1 MAQTTN
7 TAAAKVRAG
16 QSAMIATL
24 PGGPDRHAGRVSHP
38 RRDRAPHPDV
48 GDTRRIEDDR
58 RRARRR
64 PNGAAISPDGRRYVC
79 NNGGFTS
86 VDDETA
92 LLPIARAHDYS
103 GGRTERVD
111 LATGAVD
118 MLYASSDKCSLKGP
132 NDLVFVD
139 MVGSHL
145 GADSA
150 PWRPCRSL
158 STGTLICY
166 RPARASSAHSRRPSS
181 RISGLA
187 LSGHHILGP
196 LSAAAALTPVVG
208 SRAACRG
215 ASWLPRRRPAS
226 TPHWRT

>member
-1 MAQTTN
+1 MGAGSGSPIVYAPSRRVSIDAEWRDVISHLGAANGQHHALHSMAQTTN

-16 QSAMIATL
+16 QSAMIVTL

-103 GGRTERVD
+103 GGRMERVD

-132 NDLVFVD
+132 NDLVFVE
-139 MVGSHL
+139 MVGSALPPWAQFPRL
-145 GADSA
+145 GDRAD
-150 PWRPCRSL
+150 P
-158 STGTLICY
+158 
-166 RPARASSAHSRRPSS
+166 
-181 RISGLA
+181 
-187 LSGHHILGP
+187 
-196 LSAAAALTPVVG
+196 
-208 SRAACRG
+208 
-215 ASWLPRRRPAS
+215 
-226 TPHWRT
+226 